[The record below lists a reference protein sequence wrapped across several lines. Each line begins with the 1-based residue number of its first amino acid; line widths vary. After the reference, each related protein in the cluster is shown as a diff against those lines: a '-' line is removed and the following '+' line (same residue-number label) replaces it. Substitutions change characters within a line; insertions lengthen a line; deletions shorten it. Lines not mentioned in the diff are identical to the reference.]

1 MAKSLDSAV
10 RQIYFDKLVEMGR
23 LPSNPTD
30 QTIQTINEIPEA
42 DVLKLLRSLPG
53 TGPTI
58 QKAGGGIMDI
68 NEMTRPVG
76 YEKGGMA
83 LGERIAKI
91 KSNLASTRFDRNAF
105 FNLIKQAGYV
115 KKDGSADIKAF
126 NKAAEKIGIDTKD
139 RSARNLARITK
150 FLNKISGGAYKNVG
164 MFSAKSLAENAASR
178 SEGFLGQYAEKY
190 SAATKEEF
198 WDDAIKTQ
206 RKVNKLKI
214 PSADK
219 VKEIARSLKLKWA
232 VPIGT
237 TATLL
242 TKVGFGKALPGLD
255 LLIPTEMGSGE
266 LPKEGTPE
274 YKELMKGLMQGEPE
288 ITINAED
295 ALADQKKQNMRGGGM
310 MNMDEMIRP
319 LGYKHGGLHEE
330 DNRLPGNLNKAEL
343 FALARANTKKEQNE
357 ILPGNLN
364 RTELKLLQE
373 TKPEKTGMLSGLMSL
388 IKNIRENAFAPEQ
401 REDGGAEYN
410 KIFNFLW
417 KQGFD
422 AQQIDDIIN
431 RRVNQEDLVPTH
443 DGSEEFKG

>member
-1 MAKSLDSAV
+1 MDEKEKQK
-10 RQIYFDKLVEMGR
+10 RINYFD
-23 LPSNPTD
+23 
-30 QTIQTINEIPEA
+30 
-42 DVLKLLRSLPG
+42 LKRDDFMALEEYLLSGLSDRDLG
-53 TGPTI
+53 
-58 QKAGGGIMDI
+58 KAEGGIMDI

-126 NKAAEKIGIDTKD
+126 NKAAAKIGIDTKD
-139 RSARNLARITK
+139 RSARNLSRITK
-150 FLNKISGGAYKNVG
+150 FLNKISGGKYKNVG

-190 SAATKEEF
+190 SAATKEQF
-198 WDDAIKTQ
+198 WDDAIKAQ

-214 PSADK
+214 PSAEK
-219 VKEIARSLKLKWA
+219 VKEIARALKLKWA

-242 TKVGFGKALPGLD
+242 TKVGFGKALPGIGH
-255 LLIPTEMGSGE
+255 LITTEMGSGE
-266 LPKEGTPE
+266 LTPE
-274 YKELMKGLMQGEPE
+274 MIEEFKK
-288 ITINAED
+288 
-295 ALADQKKQNMRGGGM
+295 DQAQERMNKRGGGM
-310 MNMDEMIRP
+310 MNMDEMTRP
-319 LGYKHGGLHEE
+319 LGYAAGGPIPQE
-330 DNRLPGNLNKAEL
+330 P
-343 FALARANTKKEQNE
+343 EQ
-357 ILPGNLN
+357 
-364 RTELKLLQE
+364 
-373 TKPEKTGMLSGLMSL
+373 TGMLSGLMSL

-401 REDGGAEYN
+401 REDGGEEYM

-417 KQGFD
+417 KQGYD
-422 AQQIDDIIN
+422 SQQIDDIIN
-431 RRVNQEDLVPTH
+431 RRVNQEDLVPSH